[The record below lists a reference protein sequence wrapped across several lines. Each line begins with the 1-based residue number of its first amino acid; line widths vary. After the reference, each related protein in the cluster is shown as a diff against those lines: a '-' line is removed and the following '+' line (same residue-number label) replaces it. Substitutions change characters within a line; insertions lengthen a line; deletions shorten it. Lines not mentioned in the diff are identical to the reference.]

1 MKITV
6 KYNID
11 FGKALKELK
20 KDKLTRVINLNL
32 GREIASSLAK
42 RTIRNGLI
50 KPKLSDKNPR
60 KIKNKSAKPLFDTG
74 TLAKSL
80 KGTTE
85 GIIGVD
91 YAKEHRKNSG
101 KVNKDGDIIAY
112 PWTKPNG
119 KTVDVPQR
127 EFIPHLIN
135 GKPAI
140 RGTKKELLAIYKEF
154 KEDFVGVLNRR
165 IRGKKGM
172 LL

>member
-1 MKITV
+1 MKIEV

-11 FGKALKELK
+11 FSKALKELK

-32 GREIASSLAK
+32 GREIAQLAK
-42 RTIRNGLI
+42 RRIRNGLI
-50 KPKLSDKNPR
+50 KPKLSKNNPR
-60 KIKNKSAKPLFDTG
+60 GVKAKPLYDTG
-74 TLAKSL
+74 TLPRSL

-91 YAKEHRKNSG
+91 YAKEHRKNTG

-112 PWTKPNG
+112 RWTKPDG

-127 EFIPHLIN
+127 EFIPHFIN
-135 GKPAI
+135 GRIAI

>member
-1 MKITV
+1 MKIEV

-11 FGKALKELK
+11 FSKALKELK

-32 GREIASSLAK
+32 GREIAQLAK
-42 RTIRNGLI
+42 RRIRNGLI
-50 KPKLSDKNPR
+50 KPKLSKNNPR
-60 KIKNKSAKPLFDTG
+60 GVKAKPLYDTG
-74 TLAKSL
+74 TLPRSL

-91 YAKEHRKNSG
+91 YAKEHRKVG
-101 KVNKDGDIIAY
+101 GY
-112 PWTKPNG
+112 RWTKPDG

-127 EFIPHLIN
+127 EFIPHFIN
-135 GKPAI
+135 GRIAI